1 MVQQHSDRGLSCS
14 RCWELLQSK
23 GPCCPSSFHFALSP
37 LFRNIHWQQLLQLNS
52 FPIQFTGG
60 FWFFLCFVLF
70 PPNTNFS
77 CFIYNTVQKE
87 SSTFLDIEIVSY
99 ISVRC
104 LKAESPFGTA
114 VRWFPSRYLKKK
126 GTFDSHIN
134 MLKDVKNNSGHT
146 VCIMNEENTN

>member
-1 MVQQHSDRGLSCS
+1 
-14 RCWELLQSK
+14 
-23 GPCCPSSFHFALSP
+23 
-37 LFRNIHWQQLLQLNS
+37 
-52 FPIQFTGG
+52 
-60 FWFFLCFVLF
+60 
-70 PPNTNFS
+70 
-77 CFIYNTVQKE
+77 VQKE